1 MKKVQMVSKKIE
13 KSSQYYAKQKVVKL
27 LVTLAIPTSYPQFN
41 DFFTYLFMPSEG
53 IEPPF

>member
-1 MKKVQMVSKKIE
+1 MKKVQIITRRIE
-13 KSSQYYAKQKVVKL
+13 QPSQYYAKQKVVKP
-27 LVTLAIPTSYPQFN
+27 LVTLSIPTSYPQFN